1 MIRIGICDVAEKDLQ
16 TQKAILQDMIG
27 KACMNAEILCF
38 QSGEALLLEIE
49 QNKRMDI
56 ILMEVGLQG
65 INGVET
71 AKRIRVTDINT
82 LLIFI
87 TRDEQYWKE
96 IINVQPFAYIDKP
109 VVKENL
115 EEAVMRAIALAGSRR
130 GMIQFSSRKKEYR
143 IFLREIF
150 YFESDKREV
159 LVFCENKKYSFYR
172 KLDEVEEELNQ
183 YHEKFLR
190 IHKSFLVNPVYIK
203 EFSYE
208 KIIMCDGKEITI
220 SPKYRKIIRQYY
232 ESRQS

>member
-1 MIRIGICDVAEKDLQ
+1 M
-16 TQKAILQDMIG
+16 
-27 KACMNAEILCF
+27 
-38 QSGEALLLEIE
+38 
-49 QNKRMDI
+49 
-56 ILMEVGLQG
+56 
-65 INGVET
+65 
-71 AKRIRVTDINT
+71 
-82 LLIFI
+82 
-87 TRDEQYWKE
+87 
-96 IINVQPFAYIDKP
+96 
-109 VVKENL
+109 
-115 EEAVMRAIALAGSRR
+115 
-130 GMIQFSSRKKEYR
+130 
-143 IFLREIF
+143 REIF

>member
-1 MIRIGICDVAEKDLQ
+1 MIRIGICDEAEEDLQ
-16 TQKAILQDMIG
+16 MLRAILQDMIE

-38 QSGEALLLEIE
+38 QSGEALLFEIE

-56 ILMEVGLQG
+56 ILIEIGLQG

-71 AKRIRVTDINT
+71 ARKIRKTDVNT

-87 TRDEQYWKE
+87 TRDGQYWKE
-96 IINVQPFAYIDKP
+96 IINVQPFAHIDKP
-109 VVKENL
+109 IVKEKL
-115 EEAVMRAIALAGSRR
+115 EEAVVRAVALAGSRG

-143 IFLREIF
+143 ILLREIF

-159 LVFCENKKYSFYR
+159 LVFCEKKTYSFYR
-172 KLDEVEEELNQ
+172 KLDEVEEELKQ
-183 YHEKFLR
+183 YHERFLR

-203 EFSYE
+203 ELSYE

-220 SPKYRKIIRQYY
+220 SPKYRKIIRQYL
-232 ESRQS
+232 

>member
-1 MIRIGICDVAEKDLQ
+1 MIRIGICDEAEKDLQ

-96 IINVQPFAYIDKP
+96 IINCLHRQTGCEGESGRGRYACHC
-109 VVKENL
+109 
-115 EEAVMRAIALAGSRR
+115 AGRQQK
-130 GMIQFSSRKKEYR
+130 GNDTVFQQKKR
-143 IFLREIF
+143 I
-150 YFESDKREV
+150 
-159 LVFCENKKYSFYR
+159 
-172 KLDEVEEELNQ
+172 
-183 YHEKFLR
+183 
-190 IHKSFLVNPVYIK
+190 
-203 EFSYE
+203 
-208 KIIMCDGKEITI
+208 
-220 SPKYRKIIRQYY
+220 
-232 ESRQS
+232 